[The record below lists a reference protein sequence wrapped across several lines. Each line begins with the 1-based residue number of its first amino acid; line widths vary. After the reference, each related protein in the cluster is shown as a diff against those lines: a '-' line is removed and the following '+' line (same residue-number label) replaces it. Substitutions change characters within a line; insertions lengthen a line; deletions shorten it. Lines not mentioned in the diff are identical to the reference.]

1 MTKFLKLSALPTM
14 ILLLNSCATLFSERS
29 DKITIK
35 SEPSGADVFINEELK
50 GKTPLVF
57 DLDRQAFKEFK
68 ARVKLPGYESSE
80 FRINKTLNTVSIFN
94 TTSILSW
101 ATDAL
106 SGKMIQYSPTG
117 YYAELKK
124 LGKNASN
131 TIDEQNNLDQLRF
144 SFINFQ
150 KLQTDIARGDGEYL
164 NEYLNIACSDHEIKK
179 KKKDKIKNSSQKL
192 LSITDAKELH
202 DALKHI

>member
-1 MTKFLKLSALPTM
+1 MTKYLKLSALPTM

-124 LGKNASN
+124 LGKNASLSPN
-131 TIDEQNNLDQLRF
+131 EQNNLNQIRF
-144 SFINFQ
+144 ALVNFQ
-150 KLQTDIARGDGEYL
+150 KLQSDIARGEGEYL
-164 NEYLNIACSDHEIKK
+164 NEYLNIACGDHEIKK

-192 LSITDAKELH
+192 LSISDAKELH
-202 DALKHI
+202 DAIKHI